1 MAPKKKGAK
10 KAADDWEADIGE
22 AIDPVAQ
29 AVERAN
35 GEQGDDGASD
45 DDDGGGGLL
54 AALRKNRARKVKK
67 GKAVEDFVGDDDP
80 EDANG
85 DIVPDIATKAPQEV
99 TIDDED
105 VFGQPIKRGKK
116 EKVSEPLEDEDLDA
130 SGKVKTKAQKEREK
144 KEREKQRKKEQVRFT
159 RSDISSLSL

>member
-10 KAADDWEADIGE
+10 KAADDWEDDIGE
-22 AIDPVAQ
+22 TIDPVAQ

-35 GEQGDDGASD
+35 GEQGANGASD
-45 DDDGGGGLL
+45 DDEGGGGLL

-67 GKAVEDFVGDDDP
+67 GKAVEDVVGDDDP

-85 DIVPDIATKAPQEV
+85 DAIPDLALKAPQEV
-99 TIDDED
+99 TMDDED
-105 VFGQPIKRGKK
+105 VFGQPIKKGKK
-116 EKVSEPLEDEDLDA
+116 EKGSEPQEDDDIDA

-159 RSDISSLSL
+159 RFNMSTVSL